1 MRINQIKLLNVL
13 GIKQLEFNAGQF
25 TEISG
30 KNGQGKTSV
39 IEAVKAALKGG
50 NDATLLHNGAKE
62 GEIVLCFDN
71 GIELIKRIKN
81 GKSDLTVKNNGVK
94 LDKPQSFID
103 NLYDILSVNPVEFI
117 LSDKKKRTSALLE
130 VLPVKIG
137 TEKLLDIL
145 MDKTEYLV
153 SDTSNNAFDVLAA
166 QHKVIYDSRTV
177 NNRIIKE
184 KQSAV
189 KQLQDSISDIDCD
202 PRAIESELQSAQE
215 QKQNME
221 QKKLGYLQKIN
232 NDANEKLEKL
242 RQEYEQRQ
250 KEIYSE
256 KENLTEKLNNDFSEK
271 YQPLNDK
278 ISRLQEQMKSAGSAM
293 KTKELINQYS
303 SEISAAEKATEY
315 LNHVLKSIESL
326 KEELLNNLPIK
337 GLEIREGEIYFDG
350 VAFDRVNTAKQIEIA
365 FEVAKLRAG
374 ELGIICIDGF
384 EKFDDIT
391 YQLFVETAINS
402 GLQIIGT
409 KVTNDEL
416 TISTN

>member
-30 KNGQGKTSV
+30 KNGRGKTSV
-39 IEAVKAALKGG
+39 IEAIKSALKGG

-81 GKSDLTVKNNGVK
+81 GKSDLTVKDNGVK
-94 LDKPQSFID
+94 LDRPQSFID

-137 TEKLLDIL
+137 SEKLLDIL
-145 MDKTEYLV
+145 MDKKEYLV
-153 SDTSNNAFDVLAA
+153 NDTSNNAFDVLSA

-177 NNRIIKE
+177 NNRVIKE
-184 KQSAV
+184 KQSTV
-189 KQLQDSISDIDCD
+189 KQLQESISDIDFD
-202 PRAIESELQSAQE
+202 PQAIESELQSARE
-215 QKQNME
+215 QKLNME
-221 QKKLGYLQKIN
+221 LKKTGYLQKIN
-232 NDANEKLEKL
+232 NDSDEKLEKL

-250 KEIYSE
+250 KVIYSE

-303 SEISAAEKATEY
+303 ADISTAEKVTDY
-315 LNHVLKSIESL
+315 FNTVLKGIESL

-337 GLEIREGEIYFDG
+337 GLEIRDGEIYFNG
-350 VAFDRVNTAKQIEIA
+350 VPFDRVNTAKQIEIA

>member
-30 KNGQGKTSV
+30 KNGRGKTSV
-39 IEAVKAALKGG
+39 IEAIKSALKGG

-81 GKSDLTVKNNGVK
+81 GKSDLTVKDNGVK
-94 LDKPQSFID
+94 LDRPQSFID

-137 TEKLLDIL
+137 SEKLLDIL
-145 MDKTEYLV
+145 MGKKEYLV
-153 SDTSNNAFDVLAA
+153 NDTSNNAFDVLAA

-177 NNRIIKE
+177 NNRVIKE
-184 KQSAV
+184 KQSTV
-189 KQLQDSISDIDCD
+189 KQLQDSISDIDFD
-202 PRAIESELQSAQE
+202 PQAIESELQSARE
-215 QKQNME
+215 QKLNME
-221 QKKLGYLQKIN
+221 LKKTGYLQKIN
-232 NDANEKLEKL
+232 NDSDEKLEKL

-250 KEIYSE
+250 KVIYSE

-303 SEISAAEKATEY
+303 ADISTAEKVTDY
-315 LNHVLKSIESL
+315 FNTVLKGIESL

-337 GLEIREGEIYFDG
+337 GLEIRDGEIYFNG
-350 VAFDRVNTAKQIEIA
+350 VPFDRVNTAKQIEIA